1 MLLGCVSGKGNDG
14 SGNVEMRPYP
24 VMMNLHGKRV
34 VVVGGGRVA
43 LRKTLGLLESGAGV
57 TIISPALIPEINVL
71 LLENRINWI
80 EALFDDQLL
89 DSLPEIALIFGTTD
103 NREVNLRI
111 YKSAKER
118 GLPCNIADVPDLCT
132 FIVPAVISQ
141 GDLTIAVSTG
151 GASPALARRIRENL
165 EKQFGPEY
173 GMMTKLMGE
182 LRKHVLNA
190 GADSDSNRKLF
201 SEIVDSELLAA
212 LRESDM
218 NRVLEILKEIL
229 PKEID
234 VKEAISEKNH
244 QEPV

>member
-1 MLLGCVSGKGNDG
+1 
-14 SGNVEMRPYP
+14 

-43 LRKTLGLLESGAGV
+43 LRKTLSLLESGAKV

-71 LLENRINWI
+71 LLENRIDWI

-103 NREVNLRI
+103 NRAVNLGI
-111 YKSAKER
+111 YKSATER

-182 LRKHVLNA
+182 LRKQVLNA

-201 SEIVDSELLAA
+201 SEIVDSELLDA

-234 VKEAISEKNH
+234 AKEAMSEKNH
-244 QEPV
+244 QEHV

>member
-1 MLLGCVSGKGNDG
+1 M
-14 SGNVEMRPYP
+14 
-24 VMMNLHGKRV
+24 MMNLHGKRV

-43 LRKTLGLLESGAGV
+43 LRKTLSLLESGAKV
-57 TIISPALIPEINVL
+57 TIISPLLIPEINVL
-71 LLENRINWI
+71 LLENRIDWI
-80 EALFDDQLL
+80 EALFEDQIL
-89 DSLPEIALIFGTTD
+89 DRLPEIALIFGTTD
-103 NREVNLRI
+103 NREVNLGI
-111 YKSAKER
+111 YKSASER

-190 GADSDSNRKLF
+190 GADSESNRKLF
-201 SEIVDSELLAA
+201 SDIVDSELLVA

-218 NRVLEILKEIL
+218 NRVLEILRKIL

-234 VKEAISEKNH
+234 VQEAISEKHH
-244 QEPV
+244 QDHI

>member
-1 MLLGCVSGKGNDG
+1 
-14 SGNVEMRPYP
+14 
-24 VMMNLHGKRV
+24 
-34 VVVGGGRVA
+34 
-43 LRKTLGLLESGAGV
+43 
-57 TIISPALIPEINVL
+57 
-71 LLENRINWI
+71 
-80 EALFDDQLL
+80 
-89 DSLPEIALIFGTTD
+89 
-103 NREVNLRI
+103 
-111 YKSAKER
+111 
-118 GLPCNIADVPDLCT
+118 VPDLCT

-182 LRKHVLNA
+182 LRKHVLNT

-218 NRVLEILKEIL
+218 NRVLEILKKIL

-234 VKEAISEKNH
+234 VKEAISEKSH
-244 QEPV
+244 QEHV